1 MIWLFFPSAMAIFEN
16 YPYIFDTKIDMYSKI
31 KDTCQKVN
39 HVFMRG
45 GMGWYIPSQHAYLF
59 FQTEVIMNRFI
70 NLYEP
75 ANCLIQSMEN
85 LMENDD
91 QQMYSE
97 LMNGLNDGLMRKIY
111 ALKVYTLIFNTR
123 YFYFLIPYRCTEGIY
138 QWMEYRF
145 Q

>member
-1 MIWLFFPSAMAIFEN
+1 MAIFEN

-39 HVFMRG
+39 YIFMWDG
-45 GMGWYIPSQHAYLF
+45 LVLTKLACLSF

-97 LMNGLNDGLMRKIY
+97 LINGLNDGLMRKIY

-123 YFYFLIPYRCTEGIY
+123 YFYFLIPYRCTE
-138 QWMEYRF
+138 
-145 Q
+145 